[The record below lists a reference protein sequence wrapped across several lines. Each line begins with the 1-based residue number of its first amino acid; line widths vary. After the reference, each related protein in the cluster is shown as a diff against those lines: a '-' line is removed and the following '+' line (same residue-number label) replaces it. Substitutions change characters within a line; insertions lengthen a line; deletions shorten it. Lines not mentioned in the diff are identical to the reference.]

1 MKVILLKDIK
11 GLGKAGELVDAKD
24 GYARNFLFPRKAA
37 LEATEENLKNWE
49 EEKRIQ
55 RETEAQN
62 IKEAEELKKVLEG
75 KTLHINAKGGDK
87 GRLFGA
93 ITSLD
98 IAKRLAEEYSI
109 DVDKRKIDLKE
120 NIKSEGEYKVPFKLY
135 QGVVAELKVEVKVK

>member
-98 IAKRLAEEYSI
+98 IAKRLVEEYSI

-120 NIKSEGEYKVPFKLY
+120 NIKTEGEYKVPFKLY

>member
-55 RETEAQN
+55 RETEVQN

-120 NIKSEGEYKVPFKLY
+120 NIKTEGEYKVPFKLY

>member
-62 IKEAEELKKVLEG
+62 IKEAEELKRVLEG
-75 KTLHINAKGGDK
+75 KTLHINAKGGEK

-98 IAKRLAEEYSI
+98 IAKRLVEEYSI

-120 NIKSEGEYKVPFKLY
+120 NIKTEGEYKVPFKLY

>member
-98 IAKRLAEEYSI
+98 IAKRLAEEYSV

>member
-75 KTLHINAKGGDK
+75 KTLHINAKGGEK

>member
-1 MKVILLKDIK
+1 M
-11 GLGKAGELVDAKD
+11 
-24 GYARNFLFPRKAA
+24 
-37 LEATEENLKNWE
+37 
-49 EEKRIQ
+49 
-55 RETEAQN
+55 
-62 IKEAEELKKVLEG
+62 EG

-98 IAKRLAEEYSI
+98 IAKRLVEEYSI

>member
-55 RETEAQN
+55 R
-62 IKEAEELKKVLEG
+62 KSLKKFWKE
-75 KTLHINAKGGDK
+75 
-87 GRLFGA
+87 RLFTYMPREA
-93 ITSLD
+93 TRADFS
-98 IAKRLAEEYSI
+98 A
-109 DVDKRKIDLKE
+109 
-120 NIKSEGEYKVPFKLY
+120 
-135 QGVVAELKVEVKVK
+135 Q

>member
-75 KTLHINAKGGDK
+75 KTLHINAKGGEK

-120 NIKSEGEYKVPFKLY
+120 NIKTEGEYKVPFKLY